1 MLRDK
6 YFFVMVGTRAILV
19 SYSVIIT
26 TMVISSG
33 KDFTGRFCYSS
44 TCPSEKSLMPRLK
57 YVEIKARTR
66 QKSLYTLKKLS

>member
-19 SYSVIIT
+19 RYLVIIT

-33 KDFTGRFCYSS
+33 KDFTGRFV
-44 TCPSEKSLMPRLK
+44 TQAP
-57 YVEIKARTR
+57 ARVR
-66 QKSLYTLKKLS
+66 NP